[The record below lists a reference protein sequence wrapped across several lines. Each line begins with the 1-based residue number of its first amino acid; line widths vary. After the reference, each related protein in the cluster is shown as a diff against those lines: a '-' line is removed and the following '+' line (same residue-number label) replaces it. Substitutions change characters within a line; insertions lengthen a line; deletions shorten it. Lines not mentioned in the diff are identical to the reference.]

1 MLGLVSLKILNDTS
15 LMLNHDP
22 PTHYVSAALML
33 FATVA
38 TLFWYVIQLLMRL
51 RSN

>member
-1 MLGLVSLKILNDTS
+1 MIGLLSLKILYDTS
-15 LMLNHDP
+15 LMLNHFP